1 MLVWSS
7 TSPLTSLH
15 RFIAQA
21 AHLAEMHLGESG
33 LDFGEQQ
40 WGVAVS
46 LDLDFDTLVAG
57 IGFTKQTL
65 ATLAKD
71 PGAPCRPLPGTS

>member
-1 MLVWSS
+1 
-7 TSPLTSLH
+7 
-15 RFIAQA
+15 
-21 AHLAEMHLGESG
+21 MHLGESG